1 MSQLADYAETAL
13 FNHLLRNVALT
24 SPATVYLALYTA
36 SPTDADSGTEVSGG
50 AYARQAITFGAPSNG
65 VGTNSALITFPTA
78 SASWGVVTHFGI
90 RDNISGGN
98 LLIWGSLT
106 NQKTVDIDDTVKVNI
121 GDLSVTFA

>member
-1 MSQLADYAETAL
+1 MSQLSDYAENAL
-13 FNHLLRNVALT
+13 FSHLLRNVAYT
-24 SPATVYLALYTA
+24 SPAAVYLALYTA

-50 AYARQAITFGAPSNG
+50 SYARQAITFGAPSNG

-78 SASWGVVTHFGI
+78 TASWGVVTHFGI
-90 RDNISGGN
+90 RDNVAGGN
-98 LLIWGSLT
+98 LLIWGALT

>member
-1 MSQLADYAETAL
+1 MSQLSDYAENAL
-13 FNHLLRNVALT
+13 FSHLLRNVSLT
-24 SPATVYLALYTA
+24 SPTTVYLALYTA
-36 SPTDADSGTEVSGG
+36 SPTDADSGTEVTGG
-50 AYARQAITFGAPSNG
+50 SYARQAITFGAPSNG

-90 RDNISGGN
+90 RDNNSGGN
-98 LLIWGSLT
+98 LLIWGALT